1 MSNRILLR
9 GAALVTLAAA
19 VSCTDSTAKVAGP
32 KASQGAG
39 IFQNYVSLGNS
50 ITAGYQ
56 SGGIND
62 STQQRSYAVLL
73 ARQVFGTR
81 FAYPSLAN
89 PGCPPPVAN
98 FQTQARVTPTGFPTS
113 TSTSCYLRSGT
124 AQIINNVAVPGAAT
138 VDPDLA
144 SATISP
150 NSNLLTQLFLGG
162 MNQVQR
168 ASLADPTFATVW
180 IGNNDVL
187 PAALTGILGPLA
199 GVSPGVTAQNTFQ
212 ANYDA
217 MIADLQGRSPH
228 LKSGVLIGVVNVT
241 SAPALIPVSVLLG
254 NAAFRGGFD
263 LAAGY
268 NPASS
273 DPFKSQPLNIEA
285 NCTAN
290 PTTLVSLLIAGQ
302 IAAFRN
308 DSTKAPTARTGH
320 PPDISCG
327 TSSIYPAPVGQI
339 FILEPAEI
347 TAVTNAVTGYNTYI
361 SGKAQ
366 AIGFAYLNPNQAL
379 DSLKAAGQILP
390 PNFASA
396 TAPFGKWISL
406 DGVHPTSAAHQLLTN
421 YLVDVINAKYS
432 TTLTKLPN
440 P

>member
-9 GAALVTLAAA
+9 GAALLSLVAAA
-19 VSCTDSTAKVAGP
+19 ACSDDNAKVLGP
-32 KASQGAG
+32 IPSQGNG
-39 IFQNYVSLGNS
+39 IFQSYVSLGNS

-73 ARQVFGTR
+73 GRQIMGTR

-89 PGCPPPVAN
+89 PGCPPPIAN
-98 FQTQARVTPTGFPTS
+98 FQTQARVGNGTS
-113 TSTSCYLRSGT
+113 TTCALRNGT
-124 AQIINNVAVPGAAT
+124 TAVINNVAVPGAASI
-138 VDPDLA
+138 DPDLA
-144 SATISP
+144 SSTLSP
-150 NSNLLTQLFLGG
+150 PGNSNILTQLFLGG
-162 MNQVQR
+162 LNQAQR
-168 ASLADPTFATVW
+168 AAFADPTFATIW

-187 PAALTGILGPLA
+187 PAALS
-199 GVSPGVTAQNTFQ
+199 GVLVAAPNISPGVTAQQTFQ
-212 ANYDA
+212 TNYDA
-217 MIADLQGRSPH
+217 MVAALQNGSPH

-241 SAPALIPVSVLLG
+241 NAAALIPVSVLLG

-273 DPFKSQPLNIEA
+273 DPFKNTPLNIES
-285 NCTAN
+285 NCNAN

-308 DSTKAPTARTGH
+308 DSTKPPQSRTGH

-347 TAVTNAVTGYNTYI
+347 TALTNAVNGYNTYI
-361 SGKAQ
+361 STKAGSL
-366 AIGFAYLNPNQAL
+366 GFAYFNPNQVL
-379 DSLKAAGQILP
+379 DSLKALGQITP

-406 DGVHPTSAAHQLLTN
+406 DGIHPTSAAHVLLAN
-421 YLVDVINAKYS
+421 YLADAINKKYS
-432 TTLTKLPN
+432 TTLSMLPV